1 MTSSPSRR
9 PLDNKLT
16 LYYKVSMTTMK
27 RTVAV
32 VEWLLI
38 FPAALFMTALFV
50 RNIQPASYEP
60 AETARRIVDWF
71 SARPRLG
78 LQVFLMALPLAAFF
92 LGGAAVWRYWRND
105 AQLRS
110 AARAMAFTTWRH
122 LAALLIAGATLLA
135 GAILAVVAL
144 HVITD

>member
-1 MTSSPSRR
+1 MPPSPSRR
-9 PLDNKLT
+9 PLDNPLT

-38 FPAALFMTALFV
+38 FPAALFMAALFV
-50 RNIQPASYEP
+50 RNLQPVPYEP

-78 LQVFLMALPLAAFF
+78 LQVFLMALPLLAFF
-92 LGGAAVWRYWRND
+92 LGGTAVMRYWRND
-105 AQLRS
+105 PQLRL
-110 AARAMAFTTWRH
+110 AAREMAITAWRH

-144 HVITD
+144 HVLTD